1 MLVGPNLLSPS
12 GQPISHTLIS
22 LRLQPLRPSTL
33 RIHGRF
39 PPTLCIHDRFFV
51 GGAWEGGGGL
61 RGFHDSRGLETHPSH
76 R

>member
-51 GGAWEGGGGL
+51 GGAWEGGGAPWVP
-61 RGFHDSRGLETHPSH
+61 RQ
-76 R
+76 